1 MLKPFGHDTVCIDG
15 TNVYHFN
22 LVTLVVIHGYGK
34 GIPVVSIFFTS
45 LMTEILR
52 KSFVPGTQMEHEE
65 KH

>member
-1 MLKPFGHDTVCIDG
+1 MAPMYTL
-15 TNVYHFN
+15 FN
-22 LVTLVVIHGYGK
+22 LVTLVVIHEYGK
-34 GIPVVSIFFTS
+34 GIPVVSISFTS